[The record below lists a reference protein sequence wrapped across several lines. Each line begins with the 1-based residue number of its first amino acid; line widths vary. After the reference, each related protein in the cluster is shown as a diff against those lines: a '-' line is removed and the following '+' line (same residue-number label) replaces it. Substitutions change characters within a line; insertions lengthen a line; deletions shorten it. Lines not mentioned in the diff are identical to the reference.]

1 MGAKDTKAKEYLSD
15 NERFADLCN
24 AVLFDGDQVVRAEDL
39 EEKDTTEVLSM
50 FGTDKKE
57 FQLQRWRDLLK
68 SVVVKSIG
76 SAYVVL
82 IGVENQSDIHYAMPV
97 KNMLYDIMS
106 VANYITRGC
115 AWVSAEGIS
124 CAKHM
129 ML

>member
-1 MGAKDTKAKEYLSD
+1 MS
-15 NERFADLCN
+15 
-24 AVLFDGDQVVRAEDL
+24 V
-39 EEKDTTEVLSM
+39 

-106 VANYITRGC
+106 VANYITRVC
-115 AWVSAEGIS
+115 A
-124 CAKHM
+124 
-129 ML
+129 